1 MAWNPTS
8 KHWIV
13 ERQSGSGSF
22 VIWPTDPSR
31 SLEDQGLN
39 RESVVLTDLMWREA
53 VTYSNQ
59 WNALRDFLG
68 PTRTNVM
75 GASGLVMFYEKAVAG
90 GYIEAVAPTED
101 SKVEA

>member
-1 MAWNPTS
+1 MAWNPES

-13 ERQSGSGSF
+13 ERQSGSGCF

-39 RESVVLTDLMWREA
+39 RDSVVLTDLRWREA

-68 PTRTNVM
+68 PTHTNPL
-75 GASGLVMFYEKAVAG
+75 GASGLVEFYEKGVAG
-90 GYIEAVAPTED
+90 GHFAAVEPTVD
-101 SKVEA
+101 SPQE